1 MAFLTKEE
9 IFREVPGFPRLQLSN
24 RGRVKW
30 NDNLLVT
37 PKTAR
42 GIRVLAAV
50 DKHGRY
56 RKLYIEI
63 EMLKLFPELRLIM
76 DKNGN
81 RMKDKVAPEVESEI
95 KRRYNDGEAVEY
107 LAEQYN
113 ITLKYAQRLVG
124 QIPSK
129 DTIFIC

>member
-1 MAFLTKEE
+1 MAFLTGEE
-9 IFREVPGFPRLQLSN
+9 IFRKVPGFPCLQLSN
-24 RGRVKW
+24 QGSVKW
-30 NDNLLVT
+30 NDNLISLS
-37 PKTAR
+37 KTAR
-42 GIRVLAAV
+42 GIRVFAAT
-50 DKHGRY
+50 DRCGRY